1 VDEQLKNIISLLEAA
16 AKEMES
22 LDQRVSMV
30 EAYILSLEESIDPE
44 EKAEPTEPDP
54 FEGA

>member
-44 EKAEPTEPDP
+44 EKVEPTEPDP